1 LPLLA
6 NAHDDVIKGR
16 GRRKKENFS
25 FVLRWLFHLFVLPS
39 QTTFICI
46 AVKDIEWRRR
56 WHLKRTTQRG
66 KTFIAKLKMGISAAF
81 EYETA
86 HVERGQFVRKERER
100 ERERDLPVL
109 VKEKCGSFFAKSH

>member
-1 LPLLA
+1 
-6 NAHDDVIKGR
+6 
-16 GRRKKENFS
+16 
-25 FVLRWLFHLFVLPS
+25 
-39 QTTFICI
+39 
-46 AVKDIEWRRR
+46 
-56 WHLKRTTQRG
+56 
-66 KTFIAKLKMGISAAF
+66 MGISAAF